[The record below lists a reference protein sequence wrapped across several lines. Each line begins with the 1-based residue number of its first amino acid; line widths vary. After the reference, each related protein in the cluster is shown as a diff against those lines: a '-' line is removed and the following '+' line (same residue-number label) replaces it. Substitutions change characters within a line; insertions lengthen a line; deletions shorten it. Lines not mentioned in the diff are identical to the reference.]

1 MNGSVRGP
9 DSPAVFPFFVGCGRS
24 GTTLLRAMI
33 DSHPMFAVPAETQFI
48 LTLAERRRRYEI
60 ANGFAIDPFLHDVFH
75 HTDLSATWGIGIESL
90 RDELR
95 RRPPKD
101 YPDAVRA
108 LFGVYAGLRGKPLYA
123 NKTPIHV
130 LRMPALLELFPDA
143 RFIHVIRDGRNV
155 ALSFLDSAFG
165 PESVVGCALR
175 WRRYV
180 SRGITSG
187 PRLGEGRYLEIRY
200 EDLVRDPA
208 STARSVCGFIGV
220 PFDDHMLKYF
230 DRADEILGHIDHPE
244 SHSRLRL
251 PPTPGLRDWRTEMST
266 DDVARFDAIAG
277 PLLSRLGYER
287 RSQGTGVALRF
298 AAYRDAATEEFRR
311 VSGALG
317 RRLPARMHP
326 GNEGHGTP
334 EAPLR
339 HR

>member
-1 MNGSVRGP
+1 M
-9 DSPAVFPFFVGCGRS
+9 SPSIDGTGARAVFPFFVGCGRS

-33 DSHPMFAVPAETQFI
+33 DSHPLFAVPAETQFI
-48 LTLAERRRRYEI
+48 LTLAEQRRRYEA
-60 ANGFAIDPFLHDVFH
+60 ANGFAIDTFLRDVFR
-75 HTDLSATWGIGIESL
+75 HTDLSATWGIDI
-90 RDELR
+90 DTFAHELR

-101 YPDAVRA
+101 YPDAVRS
-108 LFGVYAGLRGKPLYA
+108 LFGVYAQLREKPLYA

-165 PESVVGCALR
+165 PESIVGCALR

-187 PRLGEGRYLEIRY
+187 PRLGSGRYLEIRY
-200 EDLVRDPA
+200 EDLVREPA
-208 STARSVCGFIGV
+208 TTARTVCRFIDV
-220 PFDDHMLKYF
+220 PFDDHMLRYF
-230 DRADEILGHIDHPE
+230 DRADEILGQIDHPE

-251 PPTPGLRDWRTEMST
+251 PPTQGLRDWRTEMSP
-266 DDVARFDAIAG
+266 DDAERFEAIAG
-277 PLLSRLGYER
+277 SLLSRLGYER
-287 RSQGTGVALRF
+287 RSQRTGVALRF
-298 AAYRDAATEEFRR
+298 GAYRDAATEEFRR

-317 RRLPARMHP
+317 RRLPARMHSR
-326 GNEGHGTP
+326 NEAHGTS